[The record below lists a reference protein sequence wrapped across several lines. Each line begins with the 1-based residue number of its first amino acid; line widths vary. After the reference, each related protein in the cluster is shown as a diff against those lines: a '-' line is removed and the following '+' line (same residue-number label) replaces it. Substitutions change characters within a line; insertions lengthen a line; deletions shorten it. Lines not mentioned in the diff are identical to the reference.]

1 LPIVDLIRAA
11 ASTQPFGGGHL
22 PQVAHRKEYAMNS
35 KTIIRGAVQVVW
47 FFLALPMLSALSC
60 SQSQAN
66 PSTKTQIVFL
76 GTGNPSANPDRMGP
90 SVAIVVNGTPYII
103 DCGAGVVRR
112 AAAAERLGVTGLK
125 VTNLKTLFV
134 THLHSDHTLG
144 YPDLIFSPWVLGRK
158 EPLEVYGPA
167 GIRAMTNHILL
178 AYREDNDIRIKGLEH
193 ANATGNKVNVHEIKP
208 GVVYKDQNVTVS
220 AFLVKHGSWPQAFGY
235 RFETPDR
242 MIVIS
247 GDTSPSQSVVENCNG
262 CDVLIHE
269 VYSQVGFSASKE
281 DWRKYSLSFHTST
294 RELSEI
300 AMKAKPKLLIL
311 YHQMFFGGP
320 SDTEEGMLN
329 EIRQGYQ
336 GRVVSAHD
344 LDIYN

>member
-1 LPIVDLIRAA
+1 
-11 ASTQPFGGGHL
+11 
-22 PQVAHRKEYAMNS
+22 M
-35 KTIIRGAVQVVW
+35 KTIGRRAVSVL
-47 FFLALPMLSALSC
+47 FLSLALLLLNPTSY
-60 SQSQAN
+60 SQSPTDPTA
-66 PSTKTQIVFL
+66 KTRIVFL

-103 DCGAGVVRR
+103 DCGPGVVRR
-112 AAAAERLGVTGLK
+112 AAAAARLGVKGME
-125 VTNLKTLFV
+125 VTNLKMLFV

-158 EPLEVYGPA
+158 KPLEVYGPP
-167 GIRAMTNHILL
+167 GIQAMTNHILL
-178 AYREDNDIRIKGLEH
+178 AYQEDNDIRIKGLEH

-208 GVVYKDQNVTVS
+208 GVIYKDQNVTVK
-220 AFLVKHGSWPQAFGY
+220 AFLVKHGSWPQAFGF

-242 MIVIS
+242 TIVIS

-269 VYSQVGFSASKE
+269 VYSQVGFNASKE
-281 DWRKYSLSFHTST
+281 DWRKYILSFHTST

-300 AMKAKPKLLIL
+300 ATKAKPKLLIL

-320 SDTEEGMLN
+320 TDTEDGILN

-336 GRVVSAHD
+336 GRFVSAHD
-344 LDIYN
+344 LDIY